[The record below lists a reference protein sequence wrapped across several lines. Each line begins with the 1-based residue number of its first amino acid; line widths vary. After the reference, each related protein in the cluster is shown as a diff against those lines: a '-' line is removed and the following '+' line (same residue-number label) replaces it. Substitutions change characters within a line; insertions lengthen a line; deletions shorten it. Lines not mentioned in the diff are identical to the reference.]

1 MHIDH
6 LSVRTA
12 QMQSK
17 ERQRMT
23 AGENV
28 LQNTMKLDKTVNQ
41 QRRPFIPKESRG
53 ERLIVPMRKSRMEE
67 NTNWQ
72 KET

>member
-6 LSVRTA
+6 LSVRTV

-41 QRRPFIPKESRG
+41 QRRPFIPRESG
-53 ERLIVPMRKSRMEE
+53 GKG
-67 NTNWQ
+67 
-72 KET
+72 